1 MTTPWNTVDTGGG
14 PGFLH
19 GGSGDQ
25 HITVYAAGFR
35 NRRAD
40 RFVSDEYIAW
50 LAKRYVRP
58 EAPRGP
64 LFGEHRTIV
73 VTGPDGAGRRS
84 AALMALT
91 DNATLDAGRLRE
103 LPDRTEDDLLRPL
116 DPAEIRPGERL
127 LLDLTRTDDQHIRDL
142 RPELEVFRHAVDH
155 QDARLAVVVRREQR
169 ALLPE
174 WNAAMVKSVERPLG
188 QAVFEAH
195 LSAEAIS
202 LPTVFQAPDDLQPYL
217 TDSPAREVADLA
229 FLTAEAARRST
240 HGLTL
245 NDWVREAVAAHADRG
260 DHAASLFR
268 DHQDPALRALL
279 VVAAFLPGASLDSM
293 VAAESAF
300 TKIVKSPPEEKHAL
314 AGRYLAER
322 MEKVKLH
329 VNGRRD
335 VAFTELALDKAVRAH
350 FWTYFPDLRG
360 QVSEWV
366 AHAAPRLEPQSAAA
380 LVEYFAEQALAT
392 GPVEALYTLARR
404 WSGDSGPK
412 SLALQVLDTGLRDN
426 ARAPE
431 FRRFVY
437 DWARKSRTPAGF
449 ATVMIEACTVTI
461 APARPTQAMVRLHY
475 FTRSDDASVRDLARE
490 RLLELVHRRGF
501 ERWLIHRLTTVGSH
515 PADRAILL
523 ELRVPASLAA
533 GERTRDRLRSL
544 WRPLMADDIG
554 TLPEEPVRAWLAE
567 HPLLLVEA
575 CDQQVRLLSRLYA
588 FARDQ
593 VRTADEESREA
604 RLRSA
609 LALQHHIDTR
619 MTAARR
625 GEA

>member
-1 MTTPWNTVDTGGG
+1 MTAPRNTVDTGGG

-25 HITVYAAGFR
+25 HITFYAAGFR
-35 NRRAD
+35 RRRAD
-40 RFVSDEYIAW
+40 RFVSDEHIAW
-50 LAKRYVRP
+50 LAARYVSP
-58 EAPRGP
+58 EAPHGP

-73 VTGPDGAGRRS
+73 VTGPDGAGRRT

-103 LPDRTEDDLLRPL
+103 LPDRAEDDERPL

-127 LLDLTRTDDQHIRDL
+127 LLDLTRTDDQHVRDL
-142 RPELEVFRHAVDH
+142 RRDLEAFRHAVDH
-155 QDARLAVVVRREQR
+155 QDARFAVVVRGEQR

-174 WNAAMVKSVERPLG
+174 WNAAMVKSIGRPPG
-188 QAVFEAH
+188 RDVFEAC
-195 LSAEAIS
+195 LSAEAIP
-202 LPTVFQAPDDLQPYL
+202 LPTTFQVPDNLEPYL
-217 TDSPAREVADLA
+217 AGSPVREVADLA
-229 FLTAEAARRST
+229 FLTAEAARR
-240 HGLTL
+240 GARDTL
-245 NDWVREAVAAHADRG
+245 ADWMREAVAAHVGRG
-260 DHAASLFR
+260 HQAALLFR
-268 DHQDPALRALL
+268 EHQDPTLRALL
-279 VVAAFLPGASLDSM
+279 VVAAFLPGASLDDM

-300 TKIVKSPPEEKHAL
+300 TTIVKPPREERHSL
-314 AGRYLAER
+314 GGSYLAER

-329 VNGRRD
+329 VDGRRD

-360 QVSEWV
+360 QVSDWV
-366 AHAAPRLEPQSAAA
+366 AHVAPRLDMGSATG
-380 LVEYFAEQALAT
+380 LVEYFAEHALAT
-392 GPVEALYTLARR
+392 GPIEPLYALARR
-404 WSGDSGPK
+404 WSEGAGPK
-412 SLALQVLDTGLRDN
+412 PLALQVLDAGLRDDT
-426 ARAPE
+426 RAPE

-437 DWARKSRTPAGF
+437 DWARKSHTPAGF

-461 APARPTQAMVRLHY
+461 APARPIQAMVRLHY

-490 RLLELVHRRGF
+490 RLLELVYRRNF
-501 ERWLIHRLTTVGSH
+501 ERWLIHRLATVVPH
-515 PADRAILL
+515 PPDRAILL
-523 ELRVPASLAA
+523 GLRVPGWVAA
-533 GERTRDRLRSL
+533 GDRTRNHLLSL
-544 WRPLMADDIG
+544 WRPLMAEGIG